1 MIFSSPKSH
10 KNRFDILED
19 IRDMLGFS
27 EMEWKGLFHLVRKS
41 SAGYAC
47 FTFRFGDYV
56 LDLET
61 ARALSLWLCW
71 LLLFHDKRVA
81 CSHFIHP

>member
-1 MIFSSPKSH
+1 
-10 KNRFDILED
+10 
-19 IRDMLGFS
+19 MLGFS

-61 ARALSLWLCW
+61 DSDKKISFRVL
-71 LLLFHDKRVA
+71 KRVGA
-81 CSHFIHP
+81 RMRSFTYSYELADMTMPRKLEFEQ